1 MAPAHEKPKEV
12 ESELTNNRSPLDST
26 LPPAE
31 EVTEEQKKLWEA
43 FREQQRRRS
52 CPGCGDDGSLF

>member
-1 MAPAHEKPKEV
+1 MAPVHEKPKEV
-12 ESELTNNRSPLDST
+12 ESELTNNSSPLDST
-26 LPPAE
+26 LPPA
-31 EVTEEQKKLWEA
+31 VKPNEEQEKLWEA